1 MADEKNVVV
10 NVDNLVAGYLPGV
23 NILNGCNLIARE
35 GELIGIIGP
44 NGAGKSTLL
53 KAIFGQ
59 SKVREGAV
67 YLNGE
72 DITGLKAD
80 KLVERGVGYVP
91 QNNNVFPSL
100 TIEENL
106 QMGVYQKPDRYAEGL
121 ELVTSLFAELGDRL
135 KQRAG
140 SLSGGERQ
148 MVAMG
153 RALMMNP
160 SVLLLDEPS
169 AGLSPVRQDE
179 AFLRVSDIN
188 KAGVTT
194 IMVEQNAR
202 RCLQIC
208 DRGYVLDQGKD
219 AVTGSGRDL
228 LNDPKVIELYL
239 GSLGA
244 EPLSEPRNSPGGSL
258 WRPRVTPAVP
268 GGVLRVSPAFSSSLL
283 ASAGGAKQRAPTFP
297 PGPSASDNSQLA
309 IIN

>member
-23 NILNGCNLIARE
+23 NILNGCNLIARK

-59 SKVREGAV
+59 SKVREGSV

-106 QMGVYQKPDRYAEGL
+106 QMGVYQKPDRYDEGL
-121 ELVTSLFAELGDRL
+121 ELVTSLFAELGARL

-153 RALMMNP
+153 RALMMSP

-244 EPLSEPRNSPGGSL
+244 
-258 WRPRVTPAVP
+258 
-268 GGVLRVSPAFSSSLL
+268 
-283 ASAGGAKQRAPTFP
+283 
-297 PGPSASDNSQLA
+297 
-309 IIN
+309 